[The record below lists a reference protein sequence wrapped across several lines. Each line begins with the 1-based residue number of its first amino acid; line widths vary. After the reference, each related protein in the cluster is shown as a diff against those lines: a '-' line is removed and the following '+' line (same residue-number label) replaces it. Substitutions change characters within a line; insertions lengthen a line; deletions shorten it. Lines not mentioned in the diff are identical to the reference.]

1 MIRSVKKYLSFRR
14 NPSAGWIGR
23 IHSATGHLSRLNA
36 STEQEFLAVG
46 ERLQDFY
53 ARARRIAS
61 LTSDVA
67 ARMSGR
73 ELDALVE
80 ELTAVAADLKA
91 MGDDSRQGVDILNVI
106 VRGFENIQGPLSN
119 FEKIV
124 KNLQVL
130 GNFVRIE
137 SARMRDRDSGFVTLV
152 EDIKKLAVNVELQSK
167 ELIDQAGSLRIR
179 IQEDLNGITRMK
191 ADLDAQTRDIMAD
204 TEAKIESLTR
214 RHAWSLKTVRDF
226 AGRWETITGSIGEI
240 VMSIQ
245 FHDITRQQ
253 IEHVSEALGDVAGAM
268 QRPSSGENGRRRPLG
283 KGGAPSSRYDSMG
296 TVAAVCEL
304 QSAQLEHAGEEMEAA
319 VGRILSNLEGV
330 AGQIKSMS
338 EDIRR
343 LAGSGEDEGRSYLAG
358 LEEGLVRMTGALG
371 RYAGVSRELRKA
383 TGRIPETVAR
393 MSALVAVID
402 KIGIDMQIVAL
413 NAYIR
418 AEHIG
423 AGGIALGVL
432 ADSLHGMS
440 KSTIAEIYA
449 VSGEL
454 KGLFQATASLS
465 PGDAGKADEERA
477 VARHLADILKPLHRL
492 DDETAGLIADID
504 ASGKAFAD
512 DIESAVAGF
521 TVHEKVR
528 RVIDGVRSELASV
541 AAGIRGLLPAEVLA
555 RQDAEL
561 DRLAGRYTMAR
572 ERDIHQ
578 TLLAA
583 DGAAAESVPGE
594 TVLFGDGEDTPQTK
608 EKDAEELGDNVELF

>member
-1 MIRSVKKYLSFRR
+1 MKKYLPFRG
-14 NPSAGWIGR
+14 NPSAGWLGR
-23 IHSATGHLSRLNA
+23 IHSATDHLSALNA
-36 STEQEFLAVG
+36 STEQEFLVIG

-73 ELDALVE
+73 EIDALVD
-80 ELTAVAADLKA
+80 ELTSVAADLKT
-91 MGDDSRQGVDILNVI
+91 MGDDSRQGIEVLNMI
-106 VRGFENIQGPLSN
+106 VTGFENIHGPLNN
-119 FEKIV
+119 FDKIV

-137 SARMRDRDSGFVTLV
+137 SARMHDRDSGFVTLV
-152 EDIKKLAVNVELQSK
+152 EDIKKLAVDIELRSK
-167 ELIDQAGSLRIR
+167 ELLDQALSLRSRIR
-179 IQEDLNGITRMK
+179 EDLDGITRMK
-191 ADLDAQTRDIMAD
+191 ADLDARTRDIMSD
-204 TEAKIESLTR
+204 TEAKIESLTK
-214 RHAWSLKTVRDF
+214 RHAWSLKTIRDF
-226 AGRWETITGSIGEI
+226 AGRWENITGSVGEI

-253 IEHVSEALGDVAGAM
+253 IEHVNEALADVAGAV
-268 QRPSSGENGRRRPLG
+268 QRPSPGENGGRLRMFG
-283 KGGAPSSRYDSMG
+283 KGGMPSVRYDSMG
-296 TVAAVCEL
+296 TVAAVCDL

-330 AGQIKSMS
+330 AGQIGSMS
-338 EDIRR
+338 EDIRM
-343 LAGSGEDEGRSYLAG
+343 LAGTGEDKDQSYLAG
-358 LEEGLVRMTGALG
+358 LEEGLARMTGALG
-371 RYAGVSRELRKA
+371 RYAEVSRELRKA

-393 MSALVAVID
+393 MSSLVAVID

-413 NAYIR
+413 NACIR

-423 AGGIALGVL
+423 TGGIALGVL

-440 KSTIAEIYA
+440 KSTTAEINA

-454 KGLFQATASLS
+454 KGLIRATASLS
-465 PGDAGKADEERA
+465 PGADGKADEERA
-477 VARHLADILKPLHRL
+477 VAHRLADVLKPLHRL
-492 DDETAGLIADID
+492 NDETDGLIADID

-521 TVHEKVR
+521 TVHERVR
-528 RVIDGVRSELASV
+528 RVIDGVRNELASV
-541 AAGIRGLLPAEVLA
+541 VAGIRGLLPAEVLA
-555 RQDAEL
+555 RQDMKLEG
-561 DRLAGRYTMAR
+561 LAGRYTMAK

-578 TLLAA
+578 TLIAA
-583 DGAAAESVPGE
+583 DGAAAESAPGE
-594 TVLFGDGEDTPQTK
+594 TVLFDDGEEKPKAK